1 MRDKAIDESVVM
13 SDLPPASD
21 PPDASAD
28 PACVKTPPAGD
39 EIRDKAA
46 GVFKEVKAGFD
57 TTKQTREPYGLFAFL
72 AAGATLVAL
81 LWWNGSKFVF
91 WDLGLWT
98 TFILAALALV
108 FTPMVRG
115 VFKLSEQR
123 AHQFA
128 SAGAFGMAFI
138 WIAFWLPDISSNQA
152 FFGTFA
158 TAFSGI
164 AAWMAPGRPSP
175 RKDSE

>member
-1 MRDKAIDESVVM
+1 MTDQT
-13 SDLPPASD
+13 
-21 PPDASAD
+21 PPDASE
-28 PACVKTPPAGD
+28 PPPASAATPTSD
-39 EIRDKAA
+39 EIKAKAA
-46 GVFKEVKAGFD
+46 DVFKDVKAGFE

-72 AAGATLVAL
+72 CAGATLIAL
-81 LWWNGSKFVF
+81 CWWNGTKFVF

-98 TFILAALALV
+98 TFILAAAALV

-115 VFKLSEQR
+115 VFKLTEQR

-158 TAFSGI
+158 TAFAGL